1 MLLLFISLWFYPYQQ
16 CTEIEKKIHD
26 FEVFGYSH
34 FMKKGTKIKYALLN
48 LNVMLKINDMKH

>member
-26 FEVFGYSH
+26 LEVFGYSH

-48 LNVMLKINDMKH
+48 LNVML